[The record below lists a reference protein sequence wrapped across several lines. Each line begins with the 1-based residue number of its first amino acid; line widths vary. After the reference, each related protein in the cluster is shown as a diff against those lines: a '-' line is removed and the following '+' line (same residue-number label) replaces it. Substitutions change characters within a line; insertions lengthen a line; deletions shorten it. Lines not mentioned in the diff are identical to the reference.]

1 MKKILF
7 FVSILT
13 LFFSCS
19 NKIENVEKSFY
30 YWKSNNWS
38 LNSKESK
45 VLKDLEVRKLY
56 IKFFE
61 IDHNEAYGDFP
72 VSKTSLRF
80 YQKEDFLIVP
90 TVYIKNEVFKNTN
103 RQRIDTLANNV
114 AFLINKYTNERFE
127 GAIATKEFQM
137 DCDWTLTTKD
147 NYFYFLKKLK
157 AVSKK
162 EISCTL
168 RLYPYK
174 YPKKMGIPPV
184 DKATLMCYNLIN
196 PLGNHSKN
204 SILDI
209 EELKL
214 YLNKKRKYPLH
225 LDIALPTYSWMQV
238 YKNDHFYK
246 VIYEGQKEVLKS
258 LKEIKPLWY
267 EVTKDTVVDNFY
279 LRIGDKIKYENLTS
293 KKINEAIEVIKKNVD
308 FDANT
313 TVTLF
318 HLDEE
323 QLSNYSN
330 EELSS
335 FYSNFSK

>member
-1 MKKILF
+1 MKKIF
-7 FVSILT
+7 FFIFISC

-19 NKIENVEKSFY
+19 NKIENVEKSVY
-30 YWKSNNWS
+30 YWKSDSWDLS
-38 LNSKESK
+38 TKESTI
-45 VLKDLEVRKLY
+45 LKDLKIKKLY

-80 YQKEDFLIVP
+80 YQQEDLDIVP

-103 RQRIDTLANNV
+103 RKRLDTLADNIN
-114 AFLINKYTNERFE
+114 FLINKYAKDKFERVNP
-127 GAIATKEFQM
+127 IKEFQM

-157 AVSKK
+157 EISKK

-174 YPKKMGIPPV
+174 YPEKMGVPPV
-184 DKATLMCYNLIN
+184 DKAILMCYNLIN
-196 PLGNHSKN
+196 PLENHSKN

-238 YKNDHFYK
+238 YQNDHFYK
-246 VIYEGQKEVLKS
+246 VIYDGQKEILKS

-267 EVTKDTVVDNFY
+267 EVKKDTVVDDFY

-293 KKINEAIEVIKKNVD
+293 AKINEAIEVIKKNVD

-318 HLDEE
+318 HLDEK
-323 QLSNYSN
+323 QLSNYTN
-330 EELSS
+330 EELSA
-335 FYSNFSK
+335 FYSNFSR

>member
-1 MKKILF
+1 MKETSLIRDLKI
-7 FVSILT
+7 
-13 LFFSCS
+13 
-19 NKIENVEKSFY
+19 
-30 YWKSNNWS
+30 
-38 LNSKESK
+38 
-45 VLKDLEVRKLY
+45 RKLY

-61 IDHNEAYGDFP
+61 IDHNEEYGDFP
-72 VSKTSLRF
+72 VSKTSLHF
-80 YQKEDFLIVP
+80 YQLDSLDIVP

-103 RQRIDTLANNV
+103 RQRLDTLASNV
-114 AFLINKYTNERFE
+114 TFLINKYTEDRFKR
-127 GAIATKEFQM
+127 ANPVKEFQM
-137 DCDWTLTTKD
+137 DCDWTLSTRE
-147 NYFYFLKKLK
+147 NYFYFLKRLK
-157 AVSKK
+157 FISAKK
-162 EISCTL
+162 ISCTL

-174 YPKKMGIPPV
+174 YPEKMGIPPV

-196 PLGNHSKN
+196 PLENHSKN

-246 VIYEGQKEVLKS
+246 VIYDGQKEVLKS

-267 EVTKDTVVDNFY
+267 EVTRDTVVDNFY
-279 LRIGDKIKYENLTS
+279 LRIGDKIKYENLTA
-293 KKINEAIEVIKKNVD
+293 KKINEAIEVIKENVD
-308 FDANT
+308 FDAET

-318 HLDEE
+318 HLDEK

-330 EELSS
+330 EELSG